1 MPKTQIGQ
9 MKTRY
14 FFLTIAFFLLS
25 CAQKQEFPYQPAT
38 YRTPICFTDDWQKSL
53 VDQKGRLNYDFGPG
67 PYARPKTEIAF
78 GAKNQSLEF
87 VSQTQLSARVPIVIT
102 TFDGENL
109 KIQQQAFALTEDWYP
124 HLPADPNIG
133 FASKRTLGF
142 TGALGWA
149 QPTRK
154 CDPAFRNVASGTGRP
169 IRYAVSVAPGSRK
182 QVALGF
188 CDSYREKGKIT
199 RVMILQVEG
208 AMEQEIDLL
217 VSGEQN
223 EPQAFLFDAQDNNRD
238 GKIDIEVRA
247 SSNTQDPNVLINAI
261 WVFPDKMPVSMDALI
276 SGELTSAAE
285 TYVDC
290 GNELQWQAMPRRRD
304 AILADFMGT
313 NFTPVVQIKTGRQL
327 TFHVD
332 TGMLLFQNKP
342 FLSTRPVAQNCEKT
356 SDGWELVFQSNTAQI
371 ELVVYHGEKQNS
383 EQAAFPELTQAAQD
397 IAAFWENQVDLPWH
411 GVRLPDK
418 RMQNLFESSVR
429 VLYQIRENVDGFPQ
443 FQPGPSVY
451 RGFWASDGI
460 WDADAA
466 MLVGDFDAAQHTVDR
481 FIEHQAENGRIEI
494 MSPSLLH
501 RETAH
506 FIWLLH
512 RYATLK
518 QDTTWLRDRWSY
530 LEKAVRHYQHLRR
543 EASVDSTAPY
553 FGLTPPGLTDGGI
566 GGINAEYGGVYWG
579 LIGFKSAVAAADMLG
594 KDDQAQAW
602 RDEFDDFLSAFRRAA
617 ERDLRTDAN
626 GHPFLPMKM
635 MQTGDIP
642 HPQRGQGQL
651 CHAIY
656 PGGIFDL
663 DDPFVAGMLKIFDE
677 ALVEGLVQDTGWL
690 KGGVWPFFATHR
702 GLAEMW
708 LGRTEKAQAALV
720 ALADH
725 AAPTY
730 LWVEEQMPQDK
741 GTRIAGDTPQT
752 NANAQFIRL
761 LRHLLILERGSELHL
776 LHGLPSEW
784 LTPSA
789 ELSLAGMPTTFGRC
803 TLSLKISQD
812 GKMVELR
819 VARAEQWFAS
829 ASVALSLKALKSKGF
844 ALKNAEVTP
853 DVWTGELSKDIEL
866 QFVK

>member
-1 MPKTQIGQ
+1 
-9 MKTRY
+9 
-14 FFLTIAFFLLS
+14 
-25 CAQKQEFPYQPAT
+25 
-38 YRTPICFTDDWQKSL
+38 
-53 VDQKGRLNYDFGPG
+53 
-67 PYARPKTEIAF
+67 
-78 GAKNQSLEF
+78 
-87 VSQTQLSARVPIVIT
+87 
-102 TFDGENL
+102 
-109 KIQQQAFALTEDWYP
+109 
-124 HLPADPNIG
+124 
-133 FASKRTLGF
+133 
-142 TGALGWA
+142 
-149 QPTRK
+149 
-154 CDPAFRNVASGTGRP
+154 
-169 IRYAVSVAPGSRK
+169 
-182 QVALGF
+182 
-188 CDSYREKGKIT
+188 
-199 RVMILQVEG
+199 
-208 AMEQEIDLL
+208 
-217 VSGEQN
+217 
-223 EPQAFLFDAQDNNRD
+223 
-238 GKIDIEVRA
+238 
-247 SSNTQDPNVLINAI
+247 
-261 WVFPDKMPVSMDALI
+261 
-276 SGELTSAAE
+276 
-285 TYVDC
+285 
-290 GNELQWQAMPRRRD
+290 
-304 AILADFMGT
+304 
-313 NFTPVVQIKTGRQL
+313 
-327 TFHVD
+327 
-332 TGMLLFQNKP
+332 
-342 FLSTRPVAQNCEKT
+342 
-356 SDGWELVFQSNTAQI
+356 
-371 ELVVYHGEKQNS
+371 
-383 EQAAFPELTQAAQD
+383 
-397 IAAFWENQVDLPWH
+397 
-411 GVRLPDK
+411 
-418 RMQNLFESSVR
+418 MQNLFESSVR

-784 LTPSA
+784 LTPGA